1 MSETAQKS
9 LADALGFQPGVTL
22 RTFGM
27 RRSGNHAIIN
37 WLQRNA
43 DGNAVFLNNCAIG
56 RPARRSWRSVELNGK
71 RAPVTK
77 GEPITPMTSGA
88 GDGAMVIVSYEDFSP
103 DADDPHA
110 ELTPDLPDSAVTH
123 DVLFYRNFMNW
134 SASLLRKIQS
144 NDDQDTLVCLRIMM
158 VALDKYRE
166 MLELIANAK
175 SLGMVPVNFDR
186 WIARPVYREKVLKEL
201 GLPCKDNTLG
211 LVQSYGGGSSFQKDA
226 VKAEELNT
234 DQRWREMANDASFQI
249 VLLAASQDAELV
261 NLMRKLMPKD
271 AELLANYV
279 DQAQFPYLVQVGDT

>member
-1 MSETAQKS
+1 MRDAGQKT

-43 DGNAVFLNNCAIG
+43 PQGSVFLNNCAIG
-56 RPARRSWRSVELNGK
+56 RPARRTWRSVELNGQ

-77 GEPITPMTSGA
+77 GEPITPVTSVA

-110 ELTPDLPDSAVTH
+110 GLTPDLPDSAVTH
-123 DVLFYRNFMNW
+123 EVLFYRNFMNW
-134 SASLLRKIQS
+134 SASLLRKIQA

-186 WIARPVYREKVLKEL
+186 WIARPGYREKVLSEL
-201 GLPCKDNTLG
+201 GLPCRDNTLG
-211 LVQSYGGGSSFQKDA
+211 LVQAYGGGSSFQKDA
-226 VKAEELNT
+226 VRAEDLKTE
-234 DQRWREMANDASFQI
+234 QRWREMANDASFQI
-249 VLLAASQDAELV
+249 VLLAASQDEGLV

-279 DQAQFPYLVQVGDT
+279 DQAQFPYIVQVGDT